1 MNRTGQTTFEF
12 KPFSVKQKQVL
23 TWWLPESG
31 VNGRNGLIA
40 DGAIRSGKSLSLS
53 LAFVFWAMES
63 FDRRNFGMCGKT
75 VGSFRR
81 NVLTL
86 LKVMLLSR
94 GYMLEDRL
102 TENRLVVARNGVE
115 NYFYVFGGRDERS
128 QDLIQ
133 GVTLAG
139 CLFDEVALMPESF
152 VNQATARCSVDG
164 SKWWFNCNPEGPFH
178 WFKTGWIE
186 QQAEKGLLYLHF
198 DMNDNLS
205 LSEEIKTRYR
215 SMYAGVFYKR
225 YIEGRWAVADGL
237 IYDMWDEAENGFAD
251 ADWTPDSAYHT
262 RIITVDYGTTNPMAW
277 LDVYD
282 DGHTLWLW
290 DEYYYSSR
298 ATQIQKTD
306 AQYGDDMDA
315 FTEGRQVRE
324 VILDPSAASFKVELR
339 NRGYLVRDA
348 DNEVNDGI
356 RMTGT
361 MMAKRKIRAHTRC
374 VYLRKELY
382 AYVWDAKK
390 AEERGKEEPLKQND
404 HLCDA
409 LRYYIKTKIR
419 RWRLAE

>member
-1 MNRTGQTTFEF
+1 MNRVTFDF
-12 KPFSVKQKQVL
+12 KPFSRRQKQVL
-23 TWWLPESG
+23 NWWLPESG
-31 VNGRNGLIA
+31 VSEHNGLIA
-40 DGAIRSGKSLSLS
+40 DGAIRSGKSLSMS
-53 LAFVFWAMES
+53 LAFMFWAMECFS
-63 FDRRNFGMCGKT
+63 GRNFALCGKT
-75 VGSFRR
+75 VASFRR
-81 NVLTL
+81 NVLTD
-86 LKVMLLSR
+86 LKLMLMSR
-94 GYMLEDRL
+94 GYLVDDHL
-102 TENRLVVARNGVE
+102 TENRVIIAKGEVE
-115 NYFYVFGGRDERS
+115 NYFYIFGGRDERS

-152 VNQATARCSVDG
+152 VNQATARCSVEG

-178 WFKTGWIE
+178 WFKTKWIE
-186 QQAEKGLLYLHF
+186 LDKRREKKLLYLHF
-198 DMNDNLS
+198 DMDDNLT
-205 LSEEIKTRYR
+205 LSEAMKARYR
-215 SMYAGVFYKR
+215 SMYIGVFYAR
-225 YIEGRWAVADGL
+225 YIEGRWAIAEGL
-237 IYDMWDEAENGFAD
+237 IYDMWDDVENSFTD
-251 ADWTPDSAYHT
+251 VDWTPESAYQT

-282 DGHTLWLW
+282 DGKTLWLW
-290 DEYYYSSR
+290 DEYYYNSKV
-298 ATQIQKTD
+298 AQIQKTD

-315 FTEGRQVRE
+315 FTADLRVRE

-361 MMAKRKIRAHTRC
+361 MIAKRKVRAHTRC
-374 VYLRKELY
+374 TNLRKELY
-382 AYVWDAKK
+382 AYAWDAKK
-390 AEERGKEEPLKQND
+390 AEERGKEEPLKQSD